1 MNNLTRQA
9 GLGDNEAKATL
20 FKIFSE
26 KYEKEFDCWT
36 RNLFSTRTWVDKDDM
51 KQDIYME
58 SVVFHIE
65 NHKYYDLS
73 LPDDYLIKK
82 SIQQTISKY
91 VKKQT
96 SVMDKPHIVMDQ
108 ENGGAPVRFL
118 VKESDVL
125 NIDQD
130 TSSCGWDFAPNF
142 EEVAWH
148 VPIKDRIPDSN
159 IQNPLDKMIYEES
172 VELLLEKI
180 KKYQSGIKYDL
191 RKIVIFLLEGATP
204 KEICLEMGMSEGKH
218 MWNAMSV
225 LRKIRKDI
233 FLPICL
239 AILDDE
245 RYTSKYWDVLTKKG
259 KSVYFSQKNT

>member
-26 KYEKEFDCWT
+26 KYENEIDCWT
-36 RNLFSTRTWVDKDDM
+36 RNLFSTRTWIDKEDM

-73 LPDDYLIKK
+73 LSDDYLIKK

-96 SVMDKPHIVMDQ
+96 SVMDKPHIVIDQ

-118 VKESDVL
+118 VKENDIL
-125 NIDQD
+125 KID
-130 TSSCGWDFAPNF
+130 CEVGGWDFGTEDVFDWN
-142 EEVAWH
+142 VSL
-148 VPIKDRIPDSN
+148 KDRIPDLN
-159 IQNPLDKMIYEES
+159 IENPLDKMIYEES
-172 VELLLEKI
+172 VEILLEEI
-180 KKYQSGIKYDL
+180 KNHQAGIKYDL
-191 RKIVIFLLEGATP
+191 RKIVIFLLEGATLSQ
-204 KEICLEMGMSEGKH
+204 ICLEIGMLEGKH
-218 MWNAMSV
+218 ICNAIGV

-233 FLPICL
+233 LLPICL

-245 RYTSKYWDVLTKKG
+245 KYRKVLNSTFHH
-259 KSVYFSQKNT
+259 SHNYLLHHL